1 MKNKIITVSILLLGM
16 TACGNQNDATENQ
29 QSQTTT
35 LLQAAKQIA
44 TQVSNPSPT
53 AIKAVARLG
62 DNEYQYS
69 TVFCLDLG
77 SSLATSAVLSDRED
91 SSKPEITVKP
101 PSESYGSNGS
111 VMFDFRNKDVRT
123 IWQLETGKVS
133 KKDNGYTAS
142 GMLRGK
148 LMVTQPNGNDKP
160 MPMEGEDLKPFEVE
174 ITCS

>member
-1 MKNKIITVSILLLGM
+1 MKNKIITVLTLLLSM
-16 TACGNQNDATENQ
+16 TGCDNQNDATENQ

-35 LLQAAKQIA
+35 VLQAAKQIA
-44 TQVSNPSPT
+44 TQVSNPNPT
-53 AIKAVARLG
+53 VIKAVARLG

-69 TVFCLDLG
+69 TVLCLDLG

-101 PSESYGSNGS
+101 PSESYGANGS
-111 VMFDFRNKDVRT
+111 VMFDFRKTDVRT

-160 MPMEGEDLKPFEVE
+160 MPMEDVDLKPFEVDV
-174 ITCS
+174 TC

>member
-16 TACGNQNDATENQ
+16 TGCDNQSDDVANQ

-35 LLQAAKQIA
+35 VLQTAKQIA
-44 TQVSNPSPT
+44 TQVSNPT

-62 DNEYQYS
+62 DDEYQYT

-77 SSLATSAVLSDRED
+77 SSLATSAVLSNRED

-101 PSESYGSNGS
+101 PSQSHGANGS
-111 VMFDFRNKDVRT
+111 VLFDFRKTDVRT

-133 KKDNGYTAS
+133 KTDNGYTAS

-148 LMVTQPNGNDKP
+148 RMVTQPNGNDKP
-160 MPMEGEDLKPFEVE
+160 MPMEDVDLKPFEVDV
-174 ITCS
+174 TC